1 MDEVNT
7 PGTVCNCRALLERVD
22 GKAQVYLN
30 GDALCH
36 VQTLGYATGQLFLN
50 YISNPYLNVLRQK
63 NTDIGTNNFLYLIIE
78 QAF

>member
-30 GDALCH
+30 GDALWH
-36 VQTLGYATGQLFLN
+36 LQTLGYATGQLFLN
-50 YISNPYLNVLRQK
+50 YI
-63 NTDIGTNNFLYLIIE
+63 
-78 QAF
+78 